1 MASTPSAALAL
12 RATLNRWRRR
22 WLHALSF
29 RPLFGER
36 SQGRLLP
43 NTRISPST
51 CIEHEDRLKLGNHV
65 YIGPF
70 NFVEAS
76 GGMTIEEGVQ
86 ITSHVSIVTH
96 SSHRA
101 QRLLGRAYADWPK
114 ALPDWMSP
122 QPAAADEPVQPDWIS
137 GKAAKPKPQPAR
149 PAAPRPGWIAGP
161 VHIGAYCF
169 IGPHSLIEANT
180 RLGRGCI
187 VCAGSQVRGEFTE
200 FSVLEGS
207 PARVV
212 GDSRRGDEDW
222 LVRHPELLPFYE
234 AWAGEAEPAP
244 RRGSR
249 RR

>member
-51 CIEHEDRLKLGNHV
+51 CIEHEDRLKLGDHV

-70 NFVEAS
+70 NFLEAS

-169 IGPHSLIEANT
+169 IGPHSLIEAGAV
-180 RLGRGCI
+180 LGKGVL
-187 VCAGSQVRGEFTE
+187 VCAYSQVRGTVPDFAI
-200 FSVLEGS
+200 VAGQ
-207 PARVV
+207 PAVVV
-212 GDSRRGDEDW
+212 GDVREQDARW
-222 LVRHPELLPFYE
+222 LAQHPECRAHYE
-234 AWAGEAEPAP
+234 AWT
-244 RRGSR
+244 RS
-249 RR
+249 